1 MIKEGDCLPNL
12 TLRSIA
18 DDGIQNFGLH
28 EKFKQKKILII
39 CVPGAFTSTCH
50 NQHLPP
56 YIKGADQMIREKNI
70 NQICCITNNDPFV
83 LDHWRLSLGPTKI
96 TFLSDGNFE
105 FLQKTKLIRNHE
117 KSFMGDRLI
126 RSVLLIDN
134 LKLKKL
140 IIEEPG
146 ELLKTSFSAVK
157 KIFN

>member
-18 DDGIQNFGLH
+18 DDGIQNFSLH

-50 NQHLPP
+50 NHHLPP
-56 YIKGADQMIREKNI
+56 YIKDSDRLINEKKVD
-70 NQICCITNNDPFV
+70 QICCITNNDPFV
-83 LDHWRLSLGPTKI
+83 LDQWRISLGSSKI

-105 FLQKTKLIRNHE
+105 FLQKTQLIRNHE

-140 IIEEPG
+140 ILEEPG
-146 ELLKTSFSAVK
+146 ELLKTSFGAVYK
-157 KIFN
+157 NL

>member
-18 DDGIQNFGLH
+18 DDGIQNFSLY

-56 YIKGADQMIREKNI
+56 YIKGSDQLINEKKI
-70 NQICCITNNDPFV
+70 DQICCITNNDPFV
-83 LDHWRLSLGPTKI
+83 LDQWRISLGSSKI

-105 FLQKTKLIRNHE
+105 FLQKTQLIRNHE
-117 KSFMGDRLI
+117 KSFMGNRLI
-126 RSVLLIDN
+126 RSVLLVNN
-134 LKLKKL
+134 LMISKL
-140 IIEEPG
+140 IFDEPG
-146 ELLKTSFSAVK
+146 KLEKTSFESVLNT
-157 KIFN
+157 I

>member
-1 MIKEGDCLPNL
+1 MIKEGDYLPNL

-18 DDGIQNFGLH
+18 DDGIQNFSLH

-56 YIKGADQMIREKNI
+56 YIKGSDQLINEKKI
-70 NQICCITNNDPFV
+70 DQICCITNNDPFV
-83 LDHWRLSLGPTKI
+83 LDQWRISLGSSKI

-105 FLQKTKLIRNHE
+105 FLQKTQLIRNHE

-140 IIEEPG
+140 ILEEPG
-146 ELLKTSFSAVK
+146 ELLKTNFSAVYK
-157 KIFN
+157 NL

>member
-1 MIKEGDCLPNL
+1 MIKEGDYLPNL

-18 DDGIQNFGLH
+18 DDGIQNFNLH

-56 YIKGADQMIREKNI
+56 YIKGGDRLINEKKVD
-70 NQICCITNNDPFV
+70 QICCITNNDPFV
-83 LDHWRLSLGPTKI
+83 LDQWRISLGSTKI

-105 FLQKTKLIRNHE
+105 FLQKTQLIRNHE

-140 IIEEPG
+140 ILEEPG
-146 ELLKTSFSAVK
+146 ELLKTNFSAVYK
-157 KIFN
+157 NL

>member
-1 MIKEGDCLPNL
+1 MIKEGDQLPNL
-12 TLRSIA
+12 TLRSVA
-18 DDGIQNFGLH
+18 DDGIQNFSLH

-56 YIKGADQMIREKNI
+56 FIKGVDQLINEKGI

-83 LDHWRLSLGPTKI
+83 LDHWRLSLGATKI

-105 FLQKTKLIRNHE
+105 FLQKTQLIRNHE
-117 KSFMGDRLI
+117 KSFMGNRLV

-134 LKLKKL
+134 L
-140 IIEEPG
+140 IITKIILDEPG
-146 ELLKTSFSAVK
+146 KLDKTSFESVLNT
-157 KIFN
+157 I

>member
-18 DDGIQNFGLH
+18 DDGIQNFSLH

-56 YIKGADQMIREKNI
+56 YIKGSDQLI
-70 NQICCITNNDPFV
+70 NKKKIDQICCITNNDPFV
-83 LDHWRLSLGPTKI
+83 LDQWRISLGSSKI

-105 FLQKTKLIRNHE
+105 FLQKTQLIRNHE
-117 KSFMGDRLI
+117 KSFMGNRLI
-126 RSVLLIDN
+126 RSVLLVNN
-134 LKLKKL
+134 LMISKL
-140 IIEEPG
+140 IFDEPG
-146 ELLKTSFSAVK
+146 KLEKTSFESVLNT
-157 KIFN
+157 I

>member
-18 DDGIQNFGLH
+18 DDGIQNFSLH

-56 YIKGADQMIREKNI
+56 YIKGSDRLINEKKVD
-70 NQICCITNNDPFV
+70 QICCITNNDPFV
-83 LDHWRLSLGPTKI
+83 LDQWRISLGSSKI

-105 FLQKTKLIRNHE
+105 FLQKTQLIRNHE
-117 KSFMGDRLI
+117 KSFMGNRLI
-126 RSVLLIDN
+126 RSVLLVNN
-134 LKLKKL
+134 LMISKL
-140 IIEEPG
+140 IFDEPG
-146 ELLKTSFSAVK
+146 KLEKTNFESVLNT
-157 KIFN
+157 I

>member
-18 DDGIQNFGLH
+18 DDGIQNFSLH

-56 YIKGADQMIREKNI
+56 YIKGSDQLINEKKI
-70 NQICCITNNDPFV
+70 DQICCITNNDPFV
-83 LDHWRLSLGPTKI
+83 LDQWRISLGSSKI

-105 FLQKTKLIRNHE
+105 FLQKTQLIRNHE
-117 KSFMGDRLI
+117 KSFMSNRLI
-126 RSVLLIDN
+126 RSVLLVNN
-134 LKLKKL
+134 LMISKL
-140 IIEEPG
+140 IFDEPG
-146 ELLKTSFSAVK
+146 KLEKTSFESVLNT
-157 KIFN
+157 I

>member
-18 DDGIQNFGLH
+18 DDGIQNFSLH

-56 YIKGADQMIREKNI
+56 FIKGADQLISEKNI
-70 NQICCITNNDPFV
+70 NQICCITNNDPYV
-83 LDHWRLSLGPTKI
+83 LDQWRLSLGSTKI

-105 FLQKTKLIRNHE
+105 FLQKTLLIRNHE
-117 KSFMGDRLI
+117 KSFMGNRLI
-126 RSVLLIDN
+126 RSVLLVNN
-134 LKLKKL
+134 LIISKL
-140 IIEEPG
+140 ILDEPG
-146 ELLKTSFSAVK
+146 KLEKTSFES
-157 KIFN
+157 ILNTI

>member
-1 MIKEGDCLPNL
+1 MIKEGDYLPNL

-28 EKFKQKKILII
+28 ENFKQKKILII

-56 YIKGADQMIREKNI
+56 YIKGADQMIKEKNI

-83 LDHWRLSLGPTKI
+83 LDQWRISLGSTKI

-105 FLQKTKLIRNHE
+105 FLQKTQLIRNHE
-117 KSFMGDRLI
+117 KSFMGNRLI
-126 RSVLLIDN
+126 RSVLLVNN
-134 LKLKKL
+134 LMISKL
-140 IIEEPG
+140 IFDEPG
-146 ELLKTSFSAVK
+146 KLEETSFESVLNT
-157 KIFN
+157 I

>member
-18 DDGIQNFGLH
+18 NDGIQNFSLH

-56 YIKGADQMIREKNI
+56 YIKDGDRLINEKKVD
-70 NQICCITNNDPFV
+70 QICCITNNDPFV
-83 LDHWRLSLGPTKI
+83 LDQWRISLGSSKI

-105 FLQKTKLIRNHE
+105 FLQKTQLIRNHE
-117 KSFMGDRLI
+117 KSFMGNRLI
-126 RSVLLIDN
+126 RSVFLVNN
-134 LKLKKL
+134 LMISKL
-140 IIEEPG
+140 IFDEPG
-146 ELLKTSFSAVK
+146 KLEKTNFESVLNT
-157 KIFN
+157 I

>member
-18 DDGIQNFGLH
+18 DDGIQNFSLH

-56 YIKGADQMIREKNI
+56 YIKGSDQLINEKKI
-70 NQICCITNNDPFV
+70 DQICCITNNDPFV
-83 LDHWRLSLGPTKI
+83 LDQWRISLRSSKI

-105 FLQKTKLIRNHE
+105 FLQKTQLIRNHE
-117 KSFMGDRLI
+117 KSFMGNRLI
-126 RSVLLIDN
+126 RSVLLVNN
-134 LKLKKL
+134 LMISKL
-140 IIEEPG
+140 IFDEPG
-146 ELLKTSFSAVK
+146 KLEKTSFESVLNT
-157 KIFN
+157 I

>member
-18 DDGIQNFGLH
+18 DDGIQNFSLH

-56 YIKGADQMIREKNI
+56 FIKGGDRLMDEKKVD
-70 NQICCITNNDPFV
+70 QICCVTNNDPFV
-83 LDHWRLSLGPTKI
+83 LDQWRISLRSSKI

-105 FLQKTKLIRNHE
+105 FLQKTQLIRNHE
-117 KSFMGDRLI
+117 KSFMGNRLI
-126 RSVLLIDN
+126 RSVLLVNN
-134 LKLKKL
+134 LMISKL
-140 IIEEPG
+140 IFDEPG
-146 ELLKTSFSAVK
+146 KLEKTSFESVLNT
-157 KIFN
+157 I